1 MRIFRLVLQRDCRCA
16 QILLFNVMY
25 YSLEKLNILMQEK
38 ALLLHTSFE
47 NNLVSVE
54 YFFHISTL
62 SCVYL

>member
-1 MRIFRLVLQRDCRCA
+1 
-16 QILLFNVMY
+16 
-25 YSLEKLNILMQEK
+25 MQEK

-62 SCVYL
+62 SCVYLWILQIAAAF